1 METIKIKRLNEVYN
15 KIECEPSI
23 AYELNSYF
31 TFDVPGAKFM
41 PAVRNKVWDG
51 KIRLFNLMTCTLY
64 GGLNRYIEE
73 FCKARNYEVDY
84 ETDFSSDEF
93 SLIEAKK
100 FIEDL
105 KPSFQPRDYQLEA
118 FVHAVRERRALL
130 LSPTASGKSFI
141 IYLLTRYY
149 NAKTL
154 IIVPTTTLVHQL
166 SKDFEDYGYNSTGD
180 GGLRTS
186 AVVSGTNGGSSDK
199 RARLSGSGFEHG
211 ARNSSSGEW
220 EHGIHKI
227 YAGQEKRSSSQVTI
241 TTWQSIYKAPKEWFS
256 QYDVVIG
263 DEAHLFKAK
272 SLTSILTKLE
282 DCKYR
287 FGFTGTLDGT
297 QTHKLVLEGLF
308 GPVRKVTTTAE
319 LIDQKHLAD
328 FKIKAIVLS
337 YPDEIRRIIARA
349 GNYQSEIDYIVRLE
363 ARNNFIKNLALS
375 LDGNTL
381 LLFQFVEKH
390 GQILYDKLE
399 REAKGRKL
407 FFIHGGVDGEER
419 DKVREIV
426 ERESNAIIVASFGTF
441 STGINIRNLNNI
453 IFASPSKSRVRNLQS
468 IGRGLRTSETKKE
481 ATLFDI
487 ADDLSWKTKKNYTLL
502 HFMERI
508 KVYNEEKFNYK
519 IYKVSLTF

>member
-1 METIKIKRLNEVYN
+1 METVKIKRINEVYN
-15 KIECEPSI
+15 KVDCEPSI
-23 AYELNSYF
+23 AYELNDYF

-51 KIRLFNLMTCTLY
+51 KIRLFNLMTCTIY
-64 GGLNRYIEE
+64 AGLNRYVEE
-73 FCKARNYEVDY
+73 FCKARQYDVEY

-100 FIEDL
+100 FVEEL
-105 KPSFQPRDYQLEA
+105 KPTFQPRDYQLEA

-141 IYLLTRYY
+141 IYLLMRYY

-166 SKDFEDYGYNSTGD
+166 AKDFEDYGYGKLEVHVSQSDNRRSNNEQGNNSRSSGIRSYSGNST
-180 GGLRTS
+180 S
-186 AVVSGTNGGSSDK
+186 N
-199 RARLSGSGFEHG
+199 
-211 ARNSSSGEW
+211 EW
-220 EHGIHKI
+220 THGIHKI
-227 YAGQEKRSSSQVTI
+227 YAGQEKRSPAQVTI

-282 DCKYR
+282 DCRYR

-319 LIDQKHLAD
+319 LIEQKHLAD
-328 FKIKAIVLS
+328 FRIKAIVLS
-337 YPDEIRRIIARA
+337 YPDEIRQMIARA
-349 GNYQSEIDYIVRLE
+349 GDYQSEIDYIVRLE
-363 ARNNFIKNLALS
+363 ARNNFIKNLVLS
-375 LDGNTL
+375 LEGNTL
-381 LLFQFVEKH
+381 LLFQFVDKH
-390 GQILYDKLE
+390 GRILYDKLE
-399 REAKGRKL
+399 KETKDRKI

-426 ERESNAIIVASFGTF
+426 EKESNAIIVASFGTF
-441 STGINIRNLNNI
+441 STGINIRNLHNV

-468 IGRGLRTSETKKE
+468 IGRGLRTSDTKKS

-487 ADDLSWKTKKNYTLL
+487 ADDMTWKTKKNYTLL
-502 HFMERI
+502 HFMERV

>member
-1 METIKIKRLNEVYN
+1 
-15 KIECEPSI
+15 
-23 AYELNSYF
+23 
-31 TFDVPGAKFM
+31 
-41 PAVRNKVWDG
+41 
-51 KIRLFNLMTCTLY
+51 
-64 GGLNRYIEE
+64 
-73 FCKARNYEVDY
+73 
-84 ETDFSSDEF
+84 
-93 SLIEAKK
+93 
-100 FIEDL
+100 
-105 KPSFQPRDYQLEA
+105 
-118 FVHAVRERRALL
+118 L

-149 NAKTL
+149 NVKTL

-166 SKDFEDYGYNSTGD
+166 AKDFEDYGY
-180 GGLRTS
+180 S
-186 AVVSGTNGGSSDK
+186 ASAGTNSNSDWF
-199 RARLSGSGFEHG
+199 G
-211 ARNSSSGEW
+211 NSSGNFPRNEW
-220 EHGIHKI
+220 THGVHKI
-227 YAGQEKRSSSQVTI
+227 YSGQEKRSPSQITI

-256 QYDVVIG
+256 QYEVVIG

-282 DCKYR
+282 DCRYR

-308 GPVRKVTTTAE
+308 GPVRKVTTTSE
-319 LIDQKHLAD
+319 LIEQKHLAD

-337 YPDEIRRIIARA
+337 YPDEIRQMIARSRD
-349 GNYQSEIDYIVRLE
+349 YQSEIDYIVRLE
-363 ARNNFIKNLALS
+363 ARNNFIKNLVLS

-390 GQILYDKLE
+390 GKILYDKIE
-399 REAKGRKL
+399 KEAKGRKL

-426 ERESNAIIVASFGTF
+426 EKESNAIIVASFGTF

-453 IFASPSKSRVRNLQS
+453 VFASPSKSRVRNLQS
-468 IGRGLRTSETKKE
+468 IGRGLRTSATKKE

-487 ADDLSWKTKKNYTLL
+487 SDDLTWKSKKNYTML